1 MPDNEQQSKKYTLPN
16 NGQGWEIGNVIT
28 ADRMNAISNALAFT
42 SEEIDNAVN
51 GTIYDNE
58 NNNILARKLDGL
70 IKCFT
75 QNTYTDDDLK
85 YTRFYTLPFT
95 GEEMTYEVPTLDE
108 FNTFTTQKNQE
119 FNSFTTQR
127 NQEYN
132 AFTNT
137 INTAYNIFKQSFARP
152 YSKDNRY
159 EKGTYVEYNGQI
171 YKLLVPIPAKT
182 TAQDNDAA
190 WNSISNNNKQQ
201 ITIMQEL
208 GGLINIY
215 TDEGQLTQET
225 NKIWINTQ
233 NNEVEVPTYE
243 EFSEL
248 KSAYNDTLDLLE
260 AIKNALIDEEPEEA
274 TNLINTFLTDHGEL
288 ASYNSGE

>member
-108 FNTFTTQKNQE
+108 FNTFTAQKN
-119 FNSFTTQR
+119 
-127 NQEYN
+127 
-132 AFTNT
+132 
-137 INTAYNIFKQSFARP
+137 
-152 YSKDNRY
+152 
-159 EKGTYVEYNGQI
+159 
-171 YKLLVPIPAKT
+171 
-182 TAQDNDAA
+182 
-190 WNSISNNNKQQ
+190 
-201 ITIMQEL
+201 
-208 GGLINIY
+208 
-215 TDEGQLTQET
+215 
-225 NKIWINTQ
+225 
-233 NNEVEVPTYE
+233 
-243 EFSEL
+243 
-248 KSAYNDTLDLLE
+248 
-260 AIKNALIDEEPEEA
+260 
-274 TNLINTFLTDHGEL
+274 
-288 ASYNSGE
+288 